1 MAITAAGTTDRHYCR
16 PFSRGTLL
24 VLVMS
29 CLLFGAHWFV
39 YCSIELR
46 VNDTHSKILDY
57 TYYALWVLLPV
68 IGWVTESWLGRY
80 RSIVIGLIM
89 SMISL
94 ILMQVAFMVL
104 QFLELV
110 SMLILSAAL
119 IIGTI
124 GGGSLYTVMLP
135 FILDQMIGASA
146 EELSAVV
153 QWYWWGYNFGILI
166 KDILVCV
173 PIL

>member
-1 MAITAAGTTDRHYCR
+1 
-16 PFSRGTLL
+16 
-24 VLVMS
+24 
-29 CLLFGAHWFV
+29 
-39 YCSIELR
+39 
-46 VNDTHSKILDY
+46 
-57 TYYALWVLLPV
+57 
-68 IGWVTESWLGRY
+68 
-80 RSIVIGLIM
+80 
-89 SMISL
+89 
-94 ILMQVAFMVL
+94 MQVAFMAL
-104 QFLELV
+104 QFLEIV

-124 GGGSLYTVMLP
+124 GGDSLYTVMLP

-173 PIL
+173 PILRQLQFLDIVPMVLLVLGSLSLSVALIMDCLCHKWLDTCDKTGNPIYQAYLWSVKLC